1 MRAEEKLYL
10 AMSEISDEIVEEAST
25 PYKKPSFLQ
34 TGIVKAA
41 AILVCASVLLIT
53 ATTLPTIFSAKG
65 GASPELNNGSDG
77 SGVVGSAAP
86 EFTDAGI
93 YLANVQYDKENARYT
108 FKLIVAEYHEKLDI
122 YIYGLIDDDGDKVP
136 VICTTSDEL
145 IGDYARVVRPIITV
159 NGEMCE
165 NLPTAIDVYDVIVD
179 MSETDLENV
188 DWTNTIYT
196 KELSQ

>member
-1 MRAEEKLYL
+1 MRDLLGDEFDAFEKEYENPRQYGLRVNTL
-10 AMSEISDEIVEEAST
+10 KTTAKE
-25 PYKKPSFLQ
+25 LQ
-34 TGIVKAA
+34 QT
-41 AILVCASVLLIT
+41 
-53 ATTLPTIFSAKG
+53 
-65 GASPELNNGSDG
+65 
-77 SGVVGSAAP
+77 AAP